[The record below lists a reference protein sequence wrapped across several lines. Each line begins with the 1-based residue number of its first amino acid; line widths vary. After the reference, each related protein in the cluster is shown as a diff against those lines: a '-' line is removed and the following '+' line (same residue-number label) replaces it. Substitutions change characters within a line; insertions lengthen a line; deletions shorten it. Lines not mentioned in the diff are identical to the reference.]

1 MANAL
6 KSKLSAEQEIE
17 KKLLSHQISVHFQTI
32 REIYIDS
39 LQSLL
44 STIKLPSE
52 FLLIR
57 NLVSNKDF
65 CQDLFC
71 YRNSYFTISND
82 MITAHTQRHSIV
94 LTQKKLITCQLQQTN
109 NEPTISIY
117 HNAIVTR
124 NDELFTPD
132 NRKLP
137 SFNLS
142 GLHVH
147 TMQRQ
152 LTELD
157 LLDKNILLLHKND
170 KVAFQCVQPAILK
183 LDGES
188 YDCLPTTINWQPPPH
203 VAINQATGHTI
214 LHADKMKS
222 IHSHW
227 TLKNLDSPIP
237 VEELLVIPKEPKLS
251 ERINTYFQRT
261 DPIRASLIS
270 GLTLSIIAI
279 IALPCLVRYCC
290 PQAFA
295 MCNPMTS
302 LRQWYQN
309 RKDTEVIN
317 EALSKHA
324 GRAIEYRDAVPTDI
338 SDPSAPT
345 LASINERLNMISRQL
360 NV

>member
-1 MANAL
+1 M
-6 KSKLSAEQEIE
+6 KSQLSADQEIE
-17 KKLLSHQISVHFQTI
+17 KTLLSYQISVHFQTV

-44 STIKLPSE
+44 SSIELPSE

-57 NLVSNKDF
+57 NLVSNRDF
-65 CQDLFC
+65 CQNLFC
-71 YRNSYFTISND
+71 YRNSYFTVSND
-82 MITAHTQRHSIV
+82 MITAHTQRHSIA

-117 HNAIVTR
+117 HNTIVTR

-147 TMQRQ
+147 TLQRQ

-157 LLDKNILLLHKND
+157 LLDKNIVLLHRND
-170 KVAFQCVQPAILK
+170 KVAFQCVRPAILK
-183 LDGES
+183 LDGVS
-188 YDCLPTTINWQPPPH
+188 YDCLPTTINWQPPPF

-227 TLKNLDSPIP
+227 TLKNLNSPIP
-237 VEELLVIPKEPKLS
+237 VEKLLVVPKESKLS

-279 IALPCLVRYCC
+279 IALPCLVRCCC
-290 PQAFA
+290 PQAFSV
-295 MCNPMTS
+295 CHPMTR
-302 LRQWYQN
+302 LRLWYQL
-309 RKDTEVIN
+309 RKETEEKN
-317 EALSKHA
+317 EVLSKHA
-324 GRAIEYRDAVPTDI
+324 DRAIEYRDAVATDI

-345 LASINERLNMISRQL
+345 LASINERLNLISRQL

>member
-1 MANAL
+1 M
-6 KSKLSAEQEIE
+6 KSQLSADQEIE
-17 KKLLSHQISVHFQTI
+17 KTLLSYQISVHFQTV

-44 STIKLPSE
+44 SSIKLPSE

-57 NLVSNKDF
+57 NLVSNRDF
-65 CQDLFC
+65 CQNLFC
-71 YRNSYFTISND
+71 YRNSYFTVSND
-82 MITAHTQRHSIV
+82 MITAHTQRHSIA

-132 NRKLP
+132 NKKLP

-142 GLHVH
+142 GLHIH

-157 LLDKNILLLHKND
+157 LLDKNIVLLHKND
-170 KVAFQCVQPAILK
+170 KVAFQCVRPAILR

-188 YDCLPTTINWQPPPH
+188 YDCLPTTINWQPPPY

-227 TLKNLDSPIP
+227 TLKNLNSPIP
-237 VEELLVIPKEPKLS
+237 VEKLLVVPKEPKLS

-261 DPIRASLIS
+261 DPLRASLIS

-279 IALPCLVRYCC
+279 IALPFLVRCCC
-290 PQAFA
+290 PNVFTVCQPVTRLRKWYYRQA
-295 MCNPMTS
+295 
-302 LRQWYQN
+302 LV
-309 RKDTEVIN
+309 RKAN
-317 EALSKHA
+317 
-324 GRAIEYRDAVPTDI
+324 RAIEHEKVATSDTP
-338 SDPSAPT
+338 DPSAPA
-345 LASINERLNMISRQL
+345 LQMMQEKINIQNNS
-360 NV
+360 